1 MVFQRAKDS
10 IILSDCGSYIVRSIH
25 DVGQLEVF
33 EIRKNLAQQIKQ
45 VDLKQVIAK
54 HLQEVGLEET
64 PYLNDIVMEEL
75 RWEKVKG
82 MKKSS
87 KFGVVVKAL
96 SIVVILHVED
106 NIEPIIIQ
114 QSQADGVS
122 HFEWIPPVQDEK
134 EGEEEEG
141 AYKNSKQLLLFT
153 RNCVQAKLFSLDC
166 TQVLFT
172 MDKPKRGSIL
182 VRPRLGNA
190 MWSMVTEA
198 RSHERGEQLCT
209 IYHFLNRG
217 SISSNFYK
225 FKIPESVA
233 DMESEMRWSE
243 SGKWL
248 SCFDYVGTLF
258 GFLLQVFNSLGWY
271 RNRRSNTGM
280 PVGDPIIDIGYLV
293 NGISDYP
300 RKNSLVS
307 VGSNEY
313 LLQWIQDQRS
323 KAEFVLVA
331 GMQTMEEAV
340 YVEILV
346 MSIEHFGLIHRVLL
360 PEIPTIHVW
369 QRSLTDYRNI
379 FHYNRSFKSSFKLKR
394 NSKIRYFESYNDKG
408 SWLALHVEDMLFI
421 YEIIYGDDERL
432 LTFNLAGAIHLDSR
446 ILSLKFFSGFG
457 ENVKL
462 LVALS
467 SHIFVFDTTAA
478 SIEVIHTLNGPRLLR
493 DSQVFIGTHFV
504 RLVARAD
511 AAPPSDWVI
520 IDYNSASPETQEP
533 TISSQSV
540 ARGILSRH
548 LLQDLRNTL
557 KRASDNRLGRLD
569 SSTFEE
575 VTDTFNIQ
583 KKAKH

>member
-1 MVFQRAKDS
+1 MAFQRGKDS
-10 IILSDCGSYIVRSIH
+10 IILSECGNYILRSVH
-25 DVGQLEVF
+25 DVGLLEVF
-33 EIRKNLAQQIKQ
+33 EIRKNLAQEIKR

-54 HLQEVGLEET
+54 HLQEVGLGET
-64 PYLNDIVMEEL
+64 AYLNDIVMEGL
-75 RWEKVKG
+75 QWEKVKG
-82 MKKSS
+82 RKRSS
-87 KFGVVVKAL
+87 KFGVVVKAM
-96 SIVVILHVED
+96 SIVVIFHVED

-122 HFEWIPPVQDEK
+122 HFEWIPPVQDDK
-134 EGEEEEG
+134 EGEEQEG

-153 RNCVQAKLFSLDC
+153 GNCVQAKLFSLDC

-172 MDKPKRGSIL
+172 IDKPKRESIL

-190 MWSMVTEA
+190 MWSMVTET
-198 RSHERGEQLCT
+198 RSHERGEEACAV
-209 IYHFLNRG
+209 YHFHNRG
-217 SISSNFYK
+217 SISNNFYK
-225 FKIPESVA
+225 LKIPESVA
-233 DMESEMRWSE
+233 DIESEMLWSE
-243 SGKWL
+243 SGKWF

-258 GFLLQVFNSLGWY
+258 GFLLQIFNSLGWY
-271 RNRRSNTGM
+271 RNRRSGTGI

-307 VGSNEY
+307 VGPNEY

-331 GMQTMEEAV
+331 GIQTMEEAV

-346 MSIEHFGLIHRVLL
+346 ISIEHFGLIHRVLL
-360 PEIPTIHVW
+360 PEIPAIHVW
-369 QRSLTDYRNI
+369 QRNRADYRDS
-379 FHYNRSFKSSFKLKR
+379 FRYNRSFKSSFKLKR
-394 NSKIRYFESYNDKG
+394 NSKIRYFQSYNEKG
-408 SWLALHVEDMLFI
+408 SWLALHVEDMLFV
-421 YEIIYGDDERL
+421 YEVIYGDDERL

-446 ILSLKFFSGFG
+446 VLTLKFFPGFG

-462 LVALS
+462 LVTLS

-478 SIEVIHTLNGPRLLR
+478 SIEVIHALNGPRLFR
-493 DSQVFIGTHFV
+493 ESQVFVGAHFIRV
-504 RLVARAD
+504 VARVD
-511 AAPPSDWVI
+511 AAAPSDWVI
-520 IDYNSASPETQEP
+520 IDYNSTTPETQEP
-533 TISSQSV
+533 TSSSQSI
-540 ARGILSRH
+540 ARGNLSRD
-548 LLQDLRNTL
+548 LLRGLRNTI